1 MIISMSTMVALH
13 IESKGQ
19 WLPQTAEAKNKPH
32 TIYIDLLSQS
42 MQKFMCEMTKTVKI
56 KTDTWMTHERH
67 VSNPKVCTFHL
78 QFDDKTMQFTGSENI
93 CIKQV
98 LLSNNVI
105 NEYKC
110 ICMLQNRQQSL
121 PTRMTVAPTLLVLVN
136 KACSLPYHH
145 FARYCRT
152 LNFGVWVNVIIL
164 DPVIL
169 AFLLPTTLKRY
180 YIQIFVAR
188 YFRELARLA
197 KFAK

>member
-1 MIISMSTMVALH
+1 
-13 IESKGQ
+13 
-19 WLPQTAEAKNKPH
+19 
-32 TIYIDLLSQS
+32 
-42 MQKFMCEMTKTVKI
+42 
-56 KTDTWMTHERH
+56 MTHERH

-121 PTRMTVAPTLLVLVN
+121 PTRMTVAQTLLVLVN

-152 LNFGVWVNVIIL
+152 LNFGH
-164 DPVIL
+164 P
-169 AFLLPTTLKRY
+169 
-180 YIQIFVAR
+180 
-188 YFRELARLA
+188 
-197 KFAK
+197 